1 MYIITNKENIIMH
14 MSETLNHDD
23 NGDILVDMDTLT
35 LSKDLVKGT
44 YEVEEVPS
52 EVYLGKYCYEKEK
65 GFYKNPN
72 YIKQYSEAERIAAL
86 EETVN
91 MLLGF

>member
-1 MYIITNKENIIMH
+1 MYIITNGENIIMH
-14 MSETLNHDD
+14 MSETLNHDS

-44 YEVEEVPS
+44 YEVENVPE
-52 EVYLGKYCYEKEK
+52 EVYLGRYCYEEEK
-65 GFYKNPN
+65 GFYKDPN
-72 YIKQYSEAERIAAL
+72 YVKQYSNEERLAAL